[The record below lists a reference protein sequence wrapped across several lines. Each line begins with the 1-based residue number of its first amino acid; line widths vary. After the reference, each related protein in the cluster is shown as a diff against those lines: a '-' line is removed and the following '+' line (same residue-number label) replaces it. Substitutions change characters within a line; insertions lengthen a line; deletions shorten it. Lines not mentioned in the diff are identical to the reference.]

1 MSYSS
6 PPIHVQRVPIDR
18 AVRRAMVNE
27 LPESLRRL
35 YRRILIETLREGVPV
50 CPDALAVL
58 FSALDESAEDPL
70 HIRCELV
77 ERLLWF
83 EIASF
88 CESNNLAVPAGC
100 ADALFATLAIGVGES
115 GSGLRVEDPEAAFGV
130 LAELSSV
137 VASAATLA
145 KL

>member
-1 MSYSS
+1 
-6 PPIHVQRVPIDR
+6 
-18 AVRRAMVNE
+18 MVNE

-35 YRRILIETLREGVPV
+35 YRRILVETLREGVPV

-100 ADALFATLAIGVGES
+100 ADALFATLAIGVAES
-115 GSGLRVEDPEAAFGV
+115 GTGLRVEDPEAAFGV
-130 LAELSSV
+130 LSQLS
-137 VASAATLA
+137 L
-145 KL
+145 